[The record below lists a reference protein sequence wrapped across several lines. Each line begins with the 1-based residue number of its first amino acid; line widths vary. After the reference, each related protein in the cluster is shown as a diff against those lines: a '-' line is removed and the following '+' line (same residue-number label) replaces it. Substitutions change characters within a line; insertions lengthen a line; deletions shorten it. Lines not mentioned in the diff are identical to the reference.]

1 MTVKAGLGY
10 RNDTSLQPNEVA
22 PAACS
27 LPPALLLLIA
37 RTNQVAGRKKIY
49 REKERERERERERE
63 HKDFFHADNLLRCIA
78 NRTRMIVRADL
89 FQRGEEQAI

>member
-22 PAACS
+22 CCS
-27 LPPALLLLIA
+27 PPALLLLIA
-37 RTNQVAGRKKIY
+37 RTNQVPAVKRFT
-49 REKERERERERERE
+49 ERERERE